1 MGANMALL
9 HTRHF
14 NRVLVTLAA
23 GTVLASGLVAPAL
36 AQLAAPAPVRQ
47 SVDGNGV
54 DLFLGTFNVSGPQL
68 SMGAGEP
75 QGLAYAKYNRGS
87 GWTDDFVGSLTL
99 SGTTLTVVLGESSDR
114 FTVSGTTY
122 TASEGNGATITFN
135 STTKIYTYTRSDGTV
150 IRFDKNKFTPAPFV
164 ADEGRI
170 TEIVRPNGAKLN
182 FTYDTLSYC
191 SKTKPSSTGVI
202 CLTTSI
208 AYRVLSVQSSY
219 GYKISFTYNPIDPY
233 DPTAPDI
240 LPDFNTWTNV
250 VGAKMNNLAQAAT
263 GTELN
268 QAFSTSTTYDVT
280 DALGRVT
287 KFRMASGKVAGIT
300 HPGHATEDVT
310 VAYAVSPAPLRVT
323 SVTTPAGTT
332 TYSASDA
339 AAVRTVIVTDALA
352 NASTYKFDI
361 PSQRMTSMTN
371 ALGQIT
377 SFTYDTNGRLTKTTA
392 PEGNFVQLTYDTRGN
407 VTQQRAVAKAG
418 SGAADI
424 VTSADYPL
432 TCANIFTCNQPNFT
446 KDAKNNQTDYTY
458 DATHGGVLTVTA
470 PAAVTGG
477 VRPQTR
483 YSYSSL
489 QAFYKNSGGSIVA
502 SGVPVVRMTGVS
514 TCTTTASCAGTA
526 TEIKSTIGYGPQVAG
541 TGNNLL
547 PVSVTTGAGD
557 NSLTAVTAYGYD
569 DVGNRTTVDGPLA
582 GTADTSRTRYDL
594 GRQVVGVV
602 GPDPDGAGARKI
614 VAQRMTYNPD
624 GQVTLTEVG
633 NVNSQT
639 DAEWALFAP
648 AQSSL
653 TTYDSAMRP
662 IKQEVKA
669 GTTTLAVSQISYDAV
684 SRVDCSVTRMDPA
697 QWASQPNACLP
708 QTTGANGADRVTKY
722 AYDSINRATS
732 VQVAFGTGDVASDIT
747 KTFTVNGQVATI
759 KDGENNLTTNEYD
772 GHDRLLKTRF
782 PTATVGAA
790 ISSTTDFEQL
800 TYDANSNVTQRRLR
814 DAQLINYSY
823 DNLNRITL
831 KDLPGTEPDVS
842 TAYDLLGRAT
852 NITDSASNFV
862 GLAYDALGRV
872 TAQSSPLGV
881 KGMGYD
887 LAGRRTTLIHEDNF
901 FVNYD
906 YDVTGNVIQVRENGA
921 TTGIGVLGIYTYDD
935 LGRRTALTR
944 GNGAV
949 TGYGFDGLSRLATLT
964 QNPAGTAQDL
974 TLGFAYNPA
983 SQISST
989 TRSTDVYAWGRH
1001 FNATR
1006 TITPNGLNQLSS
1018 MSSVIGAN
1026 SGTATYSSDAR
1037 GNLSGV
1043 TEGPPTVVTSY
1054 TYSTE
1059 NLLRTKAVGGVTQAT
1074 LTYDPA
1080 MRLSQIVSA
1089 AGTTKFA
1096 YDGLDLT
1103 AEYSATNVLQR
1114 RYVQGPGS
1122 DEPLVWYEGAGTT
1135 DRRFLH
1141 ADERGSVIAVSNAS
1155 GTVTNINAYDEYGI
1169 PATAN
1174 VGRFGYT
1181 GQTWLGEIGMNYYK
1195 ARMYSPTLGRFMQ
1208 TDPIG
1213 YGDGMNWYAYV
1224 GSDPVNG
1231 RDPSGALLVQIVGK
1245 DGKVLY
1251 TLNID
1256 CGGCTSLGDST
1267 LNNVLSDASQSSGG
1281 FTRGFAGEYSS
1292 SGTRTDSIVVCGSCA
1307 GSRGEYGSGGLDRLR
1322 DLPLSSMPSP
1332 INDDGGVT
1340 EIVVTATARDSSP
1353 PNRPQGP
1360 GGSSSPSACER
1371 AFNQCLSNA
1380 VTLHDRG
1387 RVSDSFDLRQR
1398 CFRFVHQC
1406 QAAVDRNRNRPSS
1419 GGFITFPGRSGAVII
1434 IPGYGPYYIPDT
1446 RGPR

>member
-1 MGANMALL
+1 
-9 HTRHF
+9 
-14 NRVLVTLAA
+14 
-23 GTVLASGLVAPAL
+23 
-36 AQLAAPAPVRQ
+36 
-47 SVDGNGV
+47 
-54 DLFLGTFNVSGPQL
+54 
-68 SMGAGEP
+68 
-75 QGLAYAKYNRGS
+75 
-87 GWTDDFVGSLTL
+87 
-99 SGTTLTVVLGESSDR
+99 
-114 FTVSGTTY
+114 
-122 TASEGNGATITFN
+122 
-135 STTKIYTYTRSDGTV
+135 
-150 IRFDKNKFTPAPFV
+150 
-164 ADEGRI
+164 
-170 TEIVRPNGAKLN
+170 
-182 FTYDTLSYC
+182 
-191 SKTKPSSTGVI
+191 
-202 CLTTSI
+202 
-208 AYRVLSVQSSY
+208 
-219 GYKISFTYNPIDPY
+219 
-233 DPTAPDI
+233 
-240 LPDFNTWTNV
+240 
-250 VGAKMNNLAQAAT
+250 
-263 GTELN
+263 
-268 QAFSTSTTYDVT
+268 
-280 DALGRVT
+280 
-287 KFRMASGKVAGIT
+287 
-300 HPGHATEDVT
+300 
-310 VAYAVSPAPLRVT
+310 
-323 SVTTPAGTT
+323 
-332 TYSASDA
+332 
-339 AAVRTVIVTDALA
+339 
-352 NASTYKFDI
+352 
-361 PSQRMTSMTN
+361 
-371 ALGQIT
+371 
-377 SFTYDTNGRLTKTTA
+377 
-392 PEGNFVQLTYDTRGN
+392 
-407 VTQQRAVAKAG
+407 
-418 SGAADI
+418 
-424 VTSADYPL
+424 
-432 TCANIFTCNQPNFT
+432 
-446 KDAKNNQTDYTY
+446 
-458 DATHGGVLTVTA
+458 
-470 PAAVTGG
+470 
-477 VRPQTR
+477 
-483 YSYSSL
+483 
-489 QAFYKNSGGSIVA
+489 
-502 SGVPVVRMTGVS
+502 
-514 TCTTTASCAGTA
+514 
-526 TEIKSTIGYGPQVAG
+526 
-541 TGNNLL
+541 
-547 PVSVTTGAGD
+547 
-557 NSLTAVTAYGYD
+557 
-569 DVGNRTTVDGPLA
+569 
-582 GTADTSRTRYDL
+582 
-594 GRQVVGVV
+594 
-602 GPDPDGAGARKI
+602 
-614 VAQRMTYNPD
+614 
-624 GQVTLTEVG
+624 
-633 NVNSQT
+633 
-639 DAEWALFAP
+639 
-648 AQSSL
+648 
-653 TTYDSAMRP
+653 
-662 IKQEVKA
+662 
-669 GTTTLAVSQISYDAV
+669 
-684 SRVDCSVTRMDPA
+684 
-697 QWASQPNACLP
+697 
-708 QTTGANGADRVTKY
+708 
-722 AYDSINRATS
+722 
-732 VQVAFGTGDVASDIT
+732 
-747 KTFTVNGQVATI
+747 
-759 KDGENNLTTNEYD
+759 
-772 GHDRLLKTRF
+772 
-782 PTATVGAA
+782 
-790 ISSTTDFEQL
+790 
-800 TYDANSNVTQRRLR
+800 
-814 DAQLINYSY
+814 
-823 DNLNRITL
+823 
-831 KDLPGTEPDVS
+831 
-842 TAYDLLGRAT
+842 
-852 NITDSASNFV
+852 
-862 GLAYDALGRV
+862 
-872 TAQSSPLGV
+872 
-881 KGMGYD
+881 
-887 LAGRRTTLIHEDNF
+887 
-901 FVNYD
+901 
-906 YDVTGNVIQVRENGA
+906 
-921 TTGIGVLGIYTYDD
+921 
-935 LGRRTALTR
+935 
-944 GNGAV
+944 
-949 TGYGFDGLSRLATLT
+949 
-964 QNPAGTAQDL
+964 
-974 TLGFAYNPA
+974 
-983 SQISST
+983 
-989 TRSTDVYAWGRH
+989 
-1001 FNATR
+1001 
-1006 TITPNGLNQLSS
+1006 